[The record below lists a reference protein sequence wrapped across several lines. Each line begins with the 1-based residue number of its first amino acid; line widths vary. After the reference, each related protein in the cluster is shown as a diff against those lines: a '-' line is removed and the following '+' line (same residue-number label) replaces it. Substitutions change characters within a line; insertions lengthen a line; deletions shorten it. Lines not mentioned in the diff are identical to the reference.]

1 MIELM
6 FKDLYIS
13 SDLTRSLSYEM
24 GVGSMSAC
32 VQFLQEGLQ
41 LLLVRSK
48 YWNVYTTFTLEITL
62 IYKIPASSSSVDKYD
77 KQH

>member
-48 YWNVYTTFTLEITL
+48 Y
-62 IYKIPASSSSVDKYD
+62 
-77 KQH
+77 